1 MLQVNYLLSPRL
13 LSVMLAVAFVF
24 ATLSIPAEA
33 RSPRGWA
40 NHHLGK
46 IKDDIKNG
54 KEGLK
59 KAKEGGERLKLAHQE
74 SKAGFVKLANLEV
87 QLKQAAKNIQS
98 LQKQQKA
105 MAVQIA
111 ALPVGTPG
119 RSQLKRNM
127 KSAQARTNNIA
138 NVVRVT
144 RKNLT
149 KLKPKLVK
157 MADEI
162 KDASETFD
170 KNKGTL
176 KKIKKGLNDAGDVV
190 STMKKAAKYLPNAP
204 NISQLK

>member
-1 MLQVNYLLSPRL
+1 
-13 LSVMLAVAFVF
+13 MLAVAFVF
-24 ATLSIPAEA
+24 ATLSIPADA

-59 KAKEGGERLKLAHQE
+59 KAVEGGERLKLAHKE
-74 SKAGFVKLANLEV
+74 SKQGFVKLAKLETR
-87 QLKQAAKNIQS
+87 LKQTAQN
-98 LQKQQKA
+98 LQTLQQQQKA
-105 MAVQIA
+105 MAKQIA
-111 ALPVGTPG
+111 ALPAGTPG
-119 RSQLKRNM
+119 RNQLKNRM
-127 KSAQARTNNIA
+127 KSAQAQTDSLA
-138 NVVRVT
+138 NVVSVV

-157 MADEI
+157 MAKEL
-162 KDASETFD
+162 KDASKTFD
-170 KNKGTL
+170 KNEGTL
-176 KKIKKGLNDAGDVV
+176 KKIKKGLKDAGDVV